1 MPLFTRLRFNLR
13 EQLCQNLIDMCLDRH
28 MRLFDFT
35 QLRAV
40 NIHVD
45 DFRIR
50 AELFGFTNR
59 PVIKTCAKNNQ

>member
-1 MPLFTRLRFNLR
+1 
-13 EQLCQNLIDMCLDRH
+13 

-45 DFRIR
+45 DFGIR

-59 PVIKTCAKNNQ
+59 PVIKTCAQNNQ